1 MNKYSITN
9 KYQRGL
15 SLVELMISILL
26 GLFLTWGAI
35 QAFLTGKQ
43 TYITQQALSRVQE
56 TARMAQEF
64 LGYDIRN
71 AGYYGCA
78 SAEYV
83 GGTPAGSGIND
94 GVSLL
99 QSSDRPEYNF
109 GAAVIGG
116 DNVADASAGINLA
129 IPLNPAPIPG
139 TDVLV
144 VHHAENNGLVLTGVA
159 NSGSGVFNISSASG
173 ISRTCP
179 GGGAAFSGL
188 CPQDI
193 VAITDCSRSK
203 ILQISATSGT
213 TITSNAGGSV
223 PGNVAASWTSDPYEM
238 QPGAAVMRLETTI
251 YYVALNAAERPA
263 LYRKLLGQNP
273 EELFEG
279 VENLQI
285 EYGLD
290 TNNDKQ
296 VDQYIPAS
304 DVTNAQWSAWVDS
317 NNNGI
322 LINDTDEQ
330 RIRSVRYSLLVRS
343 EENVLEEPQQYQF
356 NGEDVTATDR
366 RLRQIVTSTVA
377 IRSRVN

>member
-1 MNKYSITN
+1 MKPSITTCR
-9 KYQRGL
+9 YQQGL

-43 TYITQQALSRVQE
+43 TYLTQQALSRVQE

-83 GGTPAGSGIND
+83 GGNPAASGIND

-99 QSSDRPEYNF
+99 QNSTRPEYNF
-109 GAAVIGG
+109 GAAVIGA
-116 DNVADASAGINLA
+116 DNVAGADAGINLA
-129 IPLNPAPIPG
+129 EPLNPAPIAG
-139 TDVLV
+139 SDVLV
-144 VHHAENNGLVLTGVA
+144 VHHAENHGLTLTGPA
-159 NSGSGVFNISSASG
+159 TGASGVFNITSATG
-173 ISRTCP
+173 IGRTCP
-179 GGGAAFSGL
+179 GGGTAFSGL
-188 CPQDI
+188 CANDI

-203 ILQISATSGT
+203 ILQIANLSGTSITSGGNT
-213 TITSNAGGSV
+213 
-223 PGNVAASWTSDPYEM
+223 PGNTAASWNADPYEM
-238 QPGAAVMRLETTI
+238 QPGSAVMRLETTI
-251 YYVALNAAERPA
+251 YYVANNPAGRPA

-279 VENLQI
+279 VEDLQI

-296 VDQYIPAS
+296 VDRYVPANQ
-304 DVTNAQWSAWVDS
+304 VTAAQWNAWIDT
-317 NNNGI
+317 NNNGM
-322 LINDTDEQ
+322 LINDPAEQ
-330 RIRSVRYSLLVRS
+330 RIRSVRYSLLIRS
-343 EENVLEEPQQYQF
+343 EESILEEPQKYQF
-356 NGEDVTATDR
+356 NGQDVTAQDR

-377 IRSRVN
+377 IRSRAN